1 MPSSRS
7 ATLAWFVLRKS
18 PIQGRGAF
26 ATRRIPK
33 GTRIIEYT
41 GERISQAEADRR
53 YDDDAMERHHT
64 FLFLVEDDVIVDA
77 ARGGNASRFIN
88 HSCDPNCTV
97 HLTTR
102 TIWIVAGRDIT
113 AGEELTYNYGY
124 ELDEQDAHPCTCG
137 AKQCCGFILAPPY
150 WDLLRNKA
158 AAS

>member
-1 MPSSRS
+1 LVNK
-7 ATLAWFVLRKS
+7 A
-18 PIQGRGAF
+18 
-26 ATRRIPK
+26 
-33 GTRIIEYT
+33 
-41 GERISQAEADRR
+41 R
-53 YDDDAMERHHT
+53 Y
-64 FLFLVEDDVIVDA
+64 
-77 ARGGNASRFIN
+77 IN